1 MSIGKAASIGVV
13 GVMVALGAIAA
24 RAESPAPESRPA
36 EIATAAD
43 LLDTL
48 EFSDATLVSFQS
60 NVVYDKRF
68 SLQDDRHIRQGR
80 LYFQTEPAEGN
91 QRARRKFAVS
101 FDTLQLDDVI
111 RPEQQALI
119 FDGEWLV
126 EKREAEKQWV
136 ARQMTPPGSPIDP
149 LRLGEGPLPIPF
161 GQARA
166 EIMAR
171 FDVELVDAGAGIDWE
186 GLDAQL
192 YRDSV
197 GGCWQ
202 LHMVPKA
209 GTADADRFRQIRLW
223 YAPDASG
230 RILPRMAFTVDRKG
244 DQSFVQL
251 IGAKV
256 NVPLPD
262 GVIDMTEP
270 DITEGWMNQREYWRV
285 EDGAA
290 AAE

>member
-1 MSIGKAASIGVV
+1 MSIGTATRIGIV
-13 GVMVALGAIAA
+13 GVMVALGAVAV
-24 RAESPAPESRPA
+24 RAESAAPETKTA
-36 EIATAAD
+36 KIETATD

-68 SLQDDRHIRQGR
+68 SLQDDRHIRRGR
-80 LYFQTEPAEGN
+80 LYFQTEPAEGD
-91 QRARRKFAVS
+91 QRPRRKFAVS

-136 ARQMTPPGSPIDP
+136 ARQMAPPGSRIDP

-171 FDVELVDAGAGIDWE
+171 FDVELVDAAVGIEWE
-186 GLDAQL
+186 ELDADL
-192 YRDSV
+192 YRESV
-197 GGCWQ
+197 SGCWQ
-202 LHMVPKA
+202 LVLTPKA
-209 GTADADRFRQIRLW
+209 GTPDAERFHEIRLW
-223 YAPDASG
+223 YARDASG

-244 DQSFVQL
+244 DQAFVQL

-285 EDGAA
+285 EDGEA

>member
-1 MSIGKAASIGVV
+1 MSIGTAASIGVLS
-13 GVMVALGAIAA
+13 VMVALGAVAA
-24 RAESPAPESRPA
+24 RGESPAPESRPA
-36 EIATAAD
+36 EIASAAD

-68 SLQDDRHIRQGR
+68 SLQDDRHIRRGR
-80 LYFQTEPAEGN
+80 LYFQTEPAEGD
-91 QRARRKFAVS
+91 QRPRRKFAVS

-136 ARQMTPPGSPIDP
+136 ARQMAPPGSQIDP

-171 FDVELVDAGAGIDWE
+171 FDVELVDASDGIDWAD
-186 GLDAQL
+186 LDAEL
-192 YRDSV
+192 YRESV
-197 GGCWQ
+197 GECWQ
-202 LHMVPKA
+202 LHLVPKP
-209 GTADADRFRQIRLW
+209 GTTDAERFHEIRLW

-244 DQSFVQL
+244 DQAFVQL

-256 NVPLPD
+256 NVPLPE

-285 EDGAA
+285 EDGGA